1 MGSAQNGLL
10 GDTVGAQMI
19 RAGGQEAVDQAAAIA
34 GYESEN
40 IKAVSFQD
48 AKDLA
53 AKGSGLN
60 NVSGAANAA
69 AARYKGSDGFFS
81 GVWNVVS
88 GAAQDVFRSS
98 DEISADLPGLEVI
111 DLNGA
116 IVTPGLIDQHIHVTG
131 GGGEGGPLTRAPEL
145 NFSELVE
152 GGITSFVGVSGSDSQ
167 RFAP

>member
-1 MGSAQNGLL
+1 MTMTGKLKQQLIFGLLAWGLFASLPNTAHAQKWLGTVGSAQNGLL

-60 NVSGAANAA
+60 NVSGAANA
-69 AARYKGSDGFFS
+69 GSCTVQRTDGFFS

-88 GAAQDVFRSS
+88 GAAQMYSDPRMKSLPTSS
-98 DEISADLPGLEVI
+98 NTEMPKRQPI
-111 DLNGA
+111 
-116 IVTPGLIDQHIHVTG
+116 
-131 GGGEGGPLTRAPEL
+131 
-145 NFSELVE
+145 
-152 GGITSFVGVSGSDSQ
+152 
-167 RFAP
+167 

>member
-1 MGSAQNGLL
+1 MTGKLKQQLIFGLLAWGLFASLPNTAHAQKWLGTVGSAQNGLL

-69 AARYKGSDGFFS
+69 ADRKS
-81 GVWNVVS
+81 VV
-88 GAAQDVFRSS
+88 
-98 DEISADLPGLEVI
+98 
-111 DLNGA
+111 
-116 IVTPGLIDQHIHVTG
+116 
-131 GGGEGGPLTRAPEL
+131 
-145 NFSELVE
+145 
-152 GGITSFVGVSGSDSQ
+152 
-167 RFAP
+167 

>member
-1 MGSAQNGLL
+1 MTMTGKLKQQLIFGLLAWGLFASLPNTAHAQKWLGTVGSAQNGLL

-88 GAAQDVFRSS
+88 GAAREKSARPKVPARSRP
-98 DEISADLPGLEVI
+98 LPRFL
-111 DLNGA
+111 
-116 IVTPGLIDQHIHVTG
+116 
-131 GGGEGGPLTRAPEL
+131 RRRPEDC
-145 NFSELVE
+145 SR
-152 GGITSFVGVSGSDSQ
+152 Q
-167 RFAP
+167 R